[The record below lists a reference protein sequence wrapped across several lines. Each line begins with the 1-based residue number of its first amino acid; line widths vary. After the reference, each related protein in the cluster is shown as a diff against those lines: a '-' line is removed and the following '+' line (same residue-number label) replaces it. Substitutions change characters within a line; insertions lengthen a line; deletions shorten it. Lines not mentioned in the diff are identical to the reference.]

1 MTREELKA
9 LGLTDEQIDKVMA
22 SHGKT
27 LNEVKEKADKVD
39 GLESQIEDYKGQLA
53 ERDEQL
59 EDLGKKAKDNEE
71 LTAEIEQ
78 LKEANEI
85 TKTEYEGKLQQQAF
99 DHKLETTLG
108 SAKAKN
114 TKAIKALLD
123 MDTIKLDGDILKG
136 LDTQLEGLKESDP
149 YLFEEEKDPNS
160 PKIVTPGN
168 PDGGSD
174 GGSDGGD
181 DDPFAAKLAKYE

>member
-9 LGLTDEQIDKVMA
+9 LGLTDEQINQVMA

-71 LTAEIEQ
+71 LTSEIEQ
-78 LKEANEI
+78 LKEANET
-85 TKTEYEGKLQQQAF
+85 TKTEYEGKLQQQSF
-99 DHKLETTLG
+99 DHKLESTLG
-108 SAKAKN
+108 SAKVKN
-114 TKAIKALLD
+114 AKAIKALLD

-149 YLFEEEKDPNS
+149 YLFEEEKEPNS
-160 PKIVTPGN
+160 PKIVTGGN
-168 PDGGSD
+168 PDGGNNNAV
-174 GGSDGGD
+174 
-181 DDPFAAKLAKYE
+181 DDPFAAAVNKFIK